1 MPKITLGLVT
11 AIAKYWS
18 NRIGASVGTGIESI
32 ALNDTKTALV
42 ITYKD
47 GTTSQISSNDI
58 MLTAIYDTNA
68 SGIVDNSEKLNGK
81 LDSEFGT
88 KQDIDAL
95 WQIVVEDFKT
105 GAPVL
110 TNLLDLKTRN
120 IAIVSLPFLE
130 NEIGQVTARIN
141 GLETDTSVN
150 NTAILNIIKGDY
162 LGVSGTNLLTLAKN
176 AQGVT
181 IDGHLL
187 ETLEKQVN
195 KDTAGGYLGINPQ
208 GRVHTAFIP
217 VATYTTQGIVSVGEG
232 LGVMNDGEVFTNANK
247 LSYTSPNLPN
257 SNNVKTALDEI
268 GGDLKIIENEMAIN
282 TNDIV
287 NLKNGTALPKMSATQ
302 LGVAKVGKNLT
313 IDADGTL
320 NVIGQIGN
328 VVNYI
333 LAEDSTITDAIT
345 GKPFK
350 QRCQSK
356 TDSRYGAIT
365 QNLDITLPTTANTFT
380 PIMSSIS
387 DTNVWS
393 GEYNGLIATTNLQG
407 RSTGAATLK
416 VAFFKRNSAN
426 VETQLAESNEVSVSA
441 SSNTLSNIAFTTIFD
456 NFTMTTTDKLIIRF
470 YLSKSGSSNATAI
483 IAVEGNNPTHTIFS
497 AGTGGTPSTVTIN
510 DVVGLPQVL
519 NGTNLIDNI
528 HLTTQTYDLNTFM
541 SLAQI
546 GTAGILYVRSGGAN
560 GDGSLFTPYS
570 NLSDAQNAISSANQH
585 IDILDCNTHVMLSQ
599 TTPLLSSLHGI
610 KSTISGNIVLSKDS
624 CYYHVANHDG
634 NIDIEGNNITVIVD
648 GEVKGDILCV
658 GTNCKVFVNFFNDV
672 TYNIVSGEN
681 LMDGSKIGDRTFG
694 FN

>member
-1 MPKITLGLVT
+1 MSSITTSKIH
-11 AIAKYWS
+11 AIAKYWADKIAVS
-18 NRIGASVGTGIESI
+18 TSTGIQSI
-32 ALNDTKTALV
+32 GLNATKTALV

-47 GTTSQISSNDI
+47 GTTSEISAQDI
-58 MLTAIYDTNA
+58 MLTAIYDTNHN
-68 SGIVDNSEKLNGK
+68 GVIDDSEKLGGFLPNHYA
-81 LDSEFGT
+81 T
-88 KQDIDAL
+88 KEDIDSL
-95 WQIVVEDFKT
+95 WQVIVTDFKD
-105 GAPVL
+105 GASVL

-120 IAIVSLPFLE
+120 ISIVSMPLLTQ
-130 NEIGQVTARIN
+130 EIQQVNNRIS
-141 GLETDTSVN
+141 GLEAETDNN
-150 NTAILNIIKGDY
+150 NTTIANIIKGDY
-162 LGVSGTNLLTLAKN
+162 LGVSGTDLLTLNKAQ
-176 AQGVT
+176 QGVI

-187 ETLEKQVN
+187 ETLENQAN
-195 KDTAGGYLGINPQ
+195 KDVANGYLGINGQ
-208 GRVHTAFIP
+208 GRVHTGFIP
-217 VATYTTQGIVSVGEG
+217 VATNSFQGIVRIGNG
-232 LGVMNDGEVFTNANK
+232 IDIKNDGEISTNADI
-247 LSYTSPNLPN
+247 LSYTNVNLPD
-257 SNNVKTALDEI
+257 STTVKTALDEI
-268 GGDLKIIENEMAIN
+268 GGNLTIIENEMAIN
-282 TNDIV
+282 TTDIT
-287 NLKNGTALPKMSATQ
+287 NLKNGTALPKMSTTQ
-302 LGVAKVGKNLT
+302 LGVAKVGRNLSIT
-313 IDADGTL
+313 SDGTL

-333 LAEDSTITDAIT
+333 LAEDSTITDNVT
-345 GKPFK
+345 SKPFK
-350 QRCQSK
+350 QCCQGK
-356 TDSRYGAIT
+356 NDSRYGTTT
-365 QNLDITLPTTANTFT
+365 QNLTITLPSTSGSFI

-387 DTNVWS
+387 DDGAWS
-393 GEYNGLIATTNLQG
+393 GDYNGLIATTNLQG